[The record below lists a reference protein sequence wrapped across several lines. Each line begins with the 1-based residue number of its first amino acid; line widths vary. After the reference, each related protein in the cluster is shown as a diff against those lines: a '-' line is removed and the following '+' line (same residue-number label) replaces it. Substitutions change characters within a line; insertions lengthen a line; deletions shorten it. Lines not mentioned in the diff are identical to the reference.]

1 MRKSSTL
8 WSSAHLTCGIW
19 KPHQTRTN
27 PSSWTCGT
35 WKLITCAYE
44 PMERM
49 KTRPRVCVYKSST
62 SDLWNVKTTSV
73 RTNECA
79 YEPCTSDL
87 WNVAKRLGVCV
98 RIHHIYLAKREERP
112 GVCVRI
118 HHIYLV
124 KRGKRPGVCV
134 RILHIGLVK
143 KQQRVYVR
151 TCLSETN
158 TFESALENKT
168 PTLSGLSYYVK
179 MTPITIQTYA
189 SHIQHPN
196 GKVLSFNLNYG
207 SVCIKQDC
215 DSKTVSNL
223 FRANFR
229 AIHP

>member
-8 WSSAHLTCGIW
+8 WRSAHLTCGIW

-27 PSSWTCGT
+27 PSSWTYGT

-44 PMERM
+44 LFERLE
-49 KTRPRVCVYKSST
+49 KRPRVCVYKSST

-87 WNVAKRLGVCV
+87 WNVAKRL
-98 RIHHIYLAKREERP
+98 

-158 TFESALENKT
+158 TFESALENKR

-196 GKVLSFNLNYG
+196 GKVLSFNVNYG

-223 FRANFR
+223 FRAIFR